1 MKNKLAKLTSALLAA
16 FIAASLFACGGSGDI
31 PSADTTA
38 SDMNAA
44 ETAETTAAETFVP
57 DNLPERDFGGYSFKI
72 GASTKEPDWIRYIY
86 AEEMNGETVNDAVYK
101 ANLAVSERFNITLDW
116 AKIEGDNLNGIAS
129 AVKSSV
135 FAGDYIADV
144 ITMHDCTSA
153 TAALQ
158 GIFLNVHSLPFIDF
172 EQPWWP
178 HHTTDSLTLNNK
190 LYFIANDMSYYGL
203 YSTRVL
209 FANLGLME
217 SLGIEKPFDKVRA
230 RLWFLDDLVAMT
242 KDVYEDLDGDSERTL
257 NDRYGFALTGSC
269 FCFLESFNI
278 ETFTH
283 SQDGAEY
290 VINIDDRLY
299 DAVQKSCDW
308 FFGGSQ
314 GVYYNKNHAGYFEPD
329 SSLTM
334 FANGNALFALNSVG
348 RLVFASQKTEV
359 PYGIVPMPMLD
370 EIQGDYVSGCV
381 DNPICIPLTSA
392 YDNSPEALERL
403 GVVIEAMSAEG
414 YRTVQPAYKDIALK
428 IRYANDKDSSE
439 MLDIIY
445 RNRLLSAAY
454 LYTGFGFQMAH
465 EEMWQKRTTNIDL
478 TSYIEKN
485 TSKIQ
490 KQIDKINEFY
500 RD

>member
-1 MKNKLAKLTSALLAA
+1 
-16 FIAASLFACGGSGDI
+16 
-31 PSADTTA
+31 
-38 SDMNAA
+38 
-44 ETAETTAAETFVP
+44 
-57 DNLPERDFGGYSFKI
+57 
-72 GASTKEPDWIRYIY
+72 
-86 AEEMNGETVNDAVYK
+86 
-101 ANLAVSERFNITLDW
+101 
-116 AKIEGDNLNGIAS
+116 
-129 AVKSSV
+129 
-135 FAGDYIADV
+135 
-144 ITMHDCTSA
+144 
-153 TAALQ
+153 
-158 GIFLNVHSLPFIDF
+158 
-172 EQPWWP
+172 
-178 HHTTDSLTLNNK
+178 
-190 LYFIANDMSYYGL
+190 
-203 YSTRVL
+203 
-209 FANLGLME
+209 ME
-217 SLGIEKPFDKVRA
+217 SLGIESLSTRSGRA
-230 RLWFLDDLVAMT
+230 VVPRRPLAMT

-269 FCFLESFNI
+269 YCFLESFNI

-283 SQDGAEY
+283 SKDGAEY

-308 FFGGSQ
+308 FFGGSRGLLQ
-314 GVYYNKNHAGYFEPD
+314 QNHAGYFEPD

-465 EEMWQKRTTNIDL
+465 EEMCRSGRP
-478 TSYIEKN
+478 TS
-485 TSKIQ
+485 T
-490 KQIDKINEFY
+490 
-500 RD
+500 